1 MILNNTQPIVIPAVE
16 QKEFPH
22 LWLNNIHIHVPSRT
36 QGMAIISISP
46 YNSQT
51 QEIGEGT
58 VKNIVID
65 DLWKAIS
72 EVPEAAVAMSAIL
85 AAIEPLE
92 TWKANQSI

>member
-1 MILNNTQPIVIPAVE
+1 MTLNNTQPIIIPAME

-22 LWLNNIHIHVPSRT
+22 LWLNNIHINTQSTT

-51 QEIGEGT
+51 QEIGDAII
-58 VKNIVID
+58 KNIVVH

-72 EVPEAAVAMSAIL
+72 EVPEVAVAMRAIL

-92 TWKANQSI
+92 TWSANQSI